1 MPPERTTYTGVERR
15 TNPRLRELID
25 EMLASIRAA
34 HRIDLWTEEERVSYE
49 QQLARIMDT
58 VRSEALMRART
69 DDRAKL
75 G

>member
-1 MPPERTTYTGVERR
+1 MSPERTTYTGVERR

-34 HRIDLWTEEERVSYE
+34 HRIDLWTEEERLSYE

-58 VRSEALMRART
+58 VRSEALMRARK

>member
-34 HRIDLWTEEERVSYE
+34 HRIDLWTDEERAAYE
-49 QQLARIMDT
+49 QELARIMDT
-58 VRSEALMRART
+58 VRAEALSRARNT
-69 DDRAKL
+69 DRAKL